1 MPEVP
6 EHLLRRSAE
15 ARAKALGVPLEQV
28 LAEMGLAAEGTTP
41 AAVIE
46 EVTAGV
52 SLDTPGT
59 TIPDDLRERET
70 AAREKALGG
79 VAPAA
84 AEPAV
89 SAPSEP
95 APEVEVPAAPAPV
108 VEELAPAAA
117 ASPVAAAASESKVP
131 EALLRRSAEAK
142 AKATGRPVE
151 EILSEM
157 TGGAAS
163 AEPAA
168 ATEPTEPAPVAE
180 EPAPA
185 ASAAPAAAAASE
197 SKIPE
202 ALLRRSAEA
211 KAKTTGRPVEE
222 IVAEMSG
229 GAPPAP
235 APEPPPAVVEPAS
248 EPAAV
253 AASAVEVPA
262 ATAPAPAPEAGR
274 TTTVTAPPVVP
285 PAGTPE
291 GVRPQR
297 LLTVVRAKSI
307 QQVKAEPTDKV
318 SVWPHLLL
326 IEFVALLAVT
336 SLLLV
341 LSVILQAPLLDLA
354 NFNLTPNPSK
364 APWYFLGL
372 QELLSY
378 FDPQVGG
385 VLVPTVVGVAGLM
398 AIPYVDR
405 NPSTKPSDRKF
416 AIVFFTFFLVASAT
430 LSMIGVLFRGPGFNF
445 SYPWSDGIW
454 FDDLKDWIS
463 FE

>member
-1 MPEVP
+1 MPDIP

-28 LAEMGLAAEGTTP
+28 LAEMGLGADGAEP
-41 AAVIE
+41 AAAIE
-46 EVTAGV
+46 EVTGGV
-52 SLDTPGT
+52 SADAPGT
-59 TIPDDLRERET
+59 RIPDDVREREA
-70 AAREKALGG
+70 AAREKALGTT
-79 VAPAA
+79 APPAQAA
-84 AEPAV
+84 TA
-89 SAPSEP
+89 EP
-95 APEVEVPAAPAPV
+95 APEVEEPTPVEAVEPVPVKEETPPV
-108 VEELAPAAA
+108 KEKPAAA
-117 ASPVAAAASESKVP
+117 AAAAASDSKIP

-151 EILSEM
+151 DIMAEM
-157 TGGAAS
+157 TGGA
-163 AEPAA
+163 PA
-168 ATEPTEPAPVAE
+168 

-185 ASAAPAAAAASE
+185 VVEPAPAKEEPAAAPAAAASD

-211 KAKTTGRPVEE
+211 KAKATGRPVED
-222 IVAEMSG
+222 IMAEMTG
-229 GAPPAP
+229 GAPSTPAP
-235 APEPPPAVVEPAS
+235 AAEPAPVAEAPPPP
-248 EPAAV
+248 EPAAAP
-253 AASAVEVPA
+253 AAAAVEAAAAAEPA
-262 ATAPAPAPEAGR
+262 QVAAGR

-336 SLLLV
+336 SLLIV

-385 VLVPTVVGVAGLM
+385 VLVPTVIGLIGLM
-398 AIPYVDR
+398 AVPYVDR

-416 AIVFFTFFLVASAT
+416 AIAFFTFFLVASAVLT
-430 LSMIGVLFRGPGFNF
+430 IIGVLFRGPGFNF

>member
-1 MPEVP
+1 MPEIP
-6 EHLLRRSAE
+6 ENLLRRSAE

-28 LAEMGLAAEGTTP
+28 LAEMGLAAEGAAP
-41 AAVIE
+41 AALIE
-46 EVTAGV
+46 EVTGGV
-52 SLDTPGT
+52 GADTGT
-59 TIPDDLRERET
+59 TIPDDLRARET
-70 AAREKALGG
+70 VAREQALGARG
-79 VAPAA
+79 AGATEPEVPPP
-84 AEPAV
+84 AEPAPAV
-89 SAPSEP
+89 AAPAEPTPVAAP
-95 APEVEVPAAPAPV
+95 APAVEVPAP
-108 VEELAPAAA
+108 VEEPVPAAA
-117 ASPVAAAASESKVP
+117 AVAASESKIP

-151 EILSEM
+151 EVLAEM
-157 TGGAAS
+157 TGGA
-163 AEPAA
+163 
-168 ATEPTEPAPVAE
+168 PAPA
-180 EPAPA
+180 PAPA
-185 ASAAPAAAAASE
+185 AAPAIAEPAPSAPVVAPAAAAV
-197 SKIPE
+197 E
-202 ALLRRSAEA
+202 APQ
-211 KAKTTGRPVEE
+211 GD
-222 IVAEMSG
+222 
-229 GAPPAP
+229 AP
-235 APEPPPAVVEPAS
+235 APVPSAS
-248 EPAAV
+248 
-253 AASAVEVPA
+253 
-262 ATAPAPAPEAGR
+262 R

-285 PAGTPE
+285 PPGTPE

-336 SLLLV
+336 ALLIV

-378 FDPQVGG
+378 FDPQIGG
-385 VLVPTVVGVAGLM
+385 VTVPGIIGLIGLM
-398 AIPYVDR
+398 AVPYIDR

-416 AIVFFTFFLVASAT
+416 AIMFFTFFLVASAT
-430 LSMIGVLFRGPGFNF
+430 LTMIGVLFRGPGFNF

-454 FDDLKDWIS
+454 FDDLKDWIF

>member
-1 MPEVP
+1 
-6 EHLLRRSAE
+6 
-15 ARAKALGVPLEQV
+15 
-28 LAEMGLAAEGTTP
+28 
-41 AAVIE
+41 
-46 EVTAGV
+46 
-52 SLDTPGT
+52 
-59 TIPDDLRERET
+59 
-70 AAREKALGG
+70 
-79 VAPAA
+79 
-84 AEPAV
+84 
-89 SAPSEP
+89 
-95 APEVEVPAAPAPV
+95 
-108 VEELAPAAA
+108 
-117 ASPVAAAASESKVP
+117 
-131 EALLRRSAEAK
+131 LLRRSAEAK

-151 EILSEM
+151 DILAEM
-157 TGGAAS
+157 TRG
-163 AEPAA
+163 EPS
-168 ATEPTEPAPVAE
+168 T
-180 EPAPA
+180 
-185 ASAAPAAAAASE
+185 
-197 SKIPE
+197 
-202 ALLRRSAEA
+202 
-211 KAKTTGRPVEE
+211 
-222 IVAEMSG
+222 
-229 GAPPAP
+229 PAP
-235 APEPPPAVVEPAS
+235 APEPAPAAEAPAPAEPAVAPAA
-248 EPAAV
+248 AAV
-253 AASAVEVPA
+253 AAPA
-262 ATAPAPAPEAGR
+262 DAEPAPVAPAGR
-274 TTTVTAPPVVP
+274 TTTITAPPVVP

-336 SLLLV
+336 SFLIV

-385 VLVPTVVGVAGLM
+385 VLVPTVVGLIGLM
-398 AIPYVDR
+398 AVPYVDR

-416 AIVFFTFFLVASAT
+416 AIAFFTFFLVASAT
-430 LSMIGVLFRGPGFNF
+430 LTIIGVLFRGPGFNF

>member
-1 MPEVP
+1 
-6 EHLLRRSAE
+6 
-15 ARAKALGVPLEQV
+15 
-28 LAEMGLAAEGTTP
+28 
-41 AAVIE
+41 
-46 EVTAGV
+46 
-52 SLDTPGT
+52 
-59 TIPDDLRERET
+59 
-70 AAREKALGG
+70 
-79 VAPAA
+79 
-84 AEPAV
+84 
-89 SAPSEP
+89 
-95 APEVEVPAAPAPV
+95 
-108 VEELAPAAA
+108 
-117 ASPVAAAASESKVP
+117 
-131 EALLRRSAEAK
+131 LLRRSAEAK

-151 EILSEM
+151 EIM
-157 TGGAAS
+157 
-163 AEPAA
+163 
-168 ATEPTEPAPVAE
+168 
-180 EPAPA
+180 
-185 ASAAPAAAAASE
+185 
-197 SKIPE
+197 
-202 ALLRRSAEA
+202 
-211 KAKTTGRPVEE
+211 
-222 IVAEMSG
+222 AEMSG

-235 APEPPPAVVEPAS
+235 APEQPAAVVEPAP
-248 EPAAV
+248 ETAPDAA
-253 AASAVEVPA
+253 AAAAVEVPA
-262 ATAPAPAPEAGR
+262 ATAPAPVPDAGR

-336 SLLLV
+336 ALLLV

-385 VLVPTVVGVAGLM
+385 VLVPTVVGVAGLI